1 MLLLYTTILE
11 KLKHDGN
18 MEINLI
24 LLVPDA
30 MMVGWQYY
38 RPDDKFNYSEI
49 NIFLFFGQLQIRWDK
64 DE

>member
-1 MLLLYTTILE
+1 
-11 KLKHDGN
+11 

-30 MMVGWQYY
+30 MMLGWQYHE
-38 RPDDKFNYSEI
+38 PEKGFDFSEL
-49 NIFLFFGQLQIRWDK
+49 NLYLFFGQLQIRWAK

>member
-1 MLLLYTTILE
+1 
-11 KLKHDGN
+11 

-30 MMVGWQYY
+30 MIIGWQYHK
-38 RPDDKFNYSEI
+38 PEKGFDFSEL
-49 NIFLFFGQLQIRWDK
+49 NLYLFFGQLQIRCAK

>member
-1 MLLLYTTILE
+1 
-11 KLKHDGN
+11 

-30 MMVGWQYY
+30 MIVGWQYHK
-38 RPDDKFNYSEI
+38 PDEQFQYSEV
-49 NIFLFFGQLQIRWDK
+49 NIFLFFGQLQIRWAK

>member
-1 MLLLYTTILE
+1 
-11 KLKHDGN
+11 

-30 MMVGWQYY
+30 MMVGWQYF
-38 RPDDKFNYSEI
+38 RPDKNFNYSEV
-49 NIFLFFGQLQIRWDK
+49 NIFLFFVQLQIRWNK